1 MVPREIRGTRHKPG
15 RMYSSLIFVVDAL
28 SGLYISMFALRFI
41 LQWIR
46 ASYQSPLAQF
56 VLEITAP
63 LVVPA
68 RRVLP
73 SVRGI
78 DLPTLVVIVAL
89 ECVATLALFSTLGVW
104 PPVDTFVVSVSLR
117 LVTLILWIYCSALFI
132 YVVMSWLAGQVY
144 NPSAATLAAI
154 VEPLLRPVR
163 RLVPPI
169 AGLDVSP
176 VIVLIVLQAVIYA
189 LPHWAFIR

>member
-1 MVPREIRGTRHKPG
+1 MQTP
-15 RMYSSLIFVVDAL
+15 LIFLVDAL
-28 SGLYISMFALRFI
+28 SGLYISTFVLRFI

-56 VLEITAP
+56 VLQVTAP

-78 DLPTLVVIVAL
+78 DLPTLVVIIAL
-89 ECVATLALFSTLGVW
+89 ECVATLLIFSVIRVV
-104 PPVDTFVVSVSLR
+104 PPLDAFVVAVLLR
-117 LVTLILWIYCSALFI
+117 LVALVLWIYCAALFI

-144 NPSAATLAAI
+144 NPSAATLAAL

-163 RLVPPI
+163 RLIPPI

-176 VIVLIVLQAVIYA
+176 VIVLILLQAVIYA
-189 LPHWAFIR
+189 LPSWPLLR

>member
-1 MVPREIRGTRHKPG
+1 MQ
-15 RMYSSLIFVVDAL
+15 SSLIFIVDAL
-28 SGLYISMFALRFI
+28 SALYISTFALRFI

-56 VLEITAP
+56 VLQITAP

-78 DLPTLVVIVAL
+78 DLPTLVVIVVL
-89 ECVATLALFSTLGVW
+89 ECIATLLIFSVVGFV
-104 PPVDTFVVSVSLR
+104 PSIDVFVVAVLLR
-117 LVTLILWIYCSALFI
+117 LVTLVLWIYCSALFI
-132 YVVMSWLAGQVY
+132 YVVLSWLAGQVY
-144 NPSAATLAAI
+144 NPSAATLAAL

-163 RLVPPI
+163 RLIPPI

-176 VIVLIVLQAVIYA
+176 VIVLILLQAVIYA
-189 LPHWAFIR
+189 LPRWPFVR

>member
-1 MVPREIRGTRHKPG
+1 MQSP
-15 RMYSSLIFVVDAL
+15 LIFLVDAL
-28 SGLYISMFALRFI
+28 SGLYISTFVLRFI

-56 VLEITAP
+56 VLQITAP

-89 ECVATLALFSTLGVW
+89 ECVATLLIFSIVRFV
-104 PPVDTFVVSVSLR
+104 PPLDAFAITVLLR
-117 LVTLILWIYCSALFI
+117 LVTLVLWIYCSALFI
-132 YVVMSWLAGQVY
+132 YVVMSWLAGQLY
-144 NPSAATLAAI
+144 NASAATLAAL

-163 RLVPPI
+163 RLIPPI

-176 VIVLIVLQAVIYA
+176 VIVLILLQAVIYA
-189 LPHWAFIR
+189 LPRWPFLR

>member
-63 LVVPA
+63 LVV
-68 RRVLP
+68 
-73 SVRGI
+73 
-78 DLPTLVVIVAL
+78 IVAL
-89 ECVATLALFSTLGVW
+89 ECVATLALFSILGVW

>member
-1 MVPREIRGTRHKPG
+1 MTQ
-15 RMYSSLIFVVDAL
+15 SLLFIVDAL
-28 SGLYISMFALRFI
+28 SGLYISTFALRFI

-56 VLEITAP
+56 VLQITAP

-89 ECVATLALFSTLGVW
+89 ECVATLLLYAIIG
-104 PPVDTFVVSVSLR
+104 FVPAIDAFIVTVLLR
-117 LVTLILWIYCSALFI
+117 LVALTLWLYCAALFI
-132 YVVMSWLAGQVY
+132 YVVMSWIGGGMY
-144 NPSAATLAAI
+144 NPSAATLAEI
-154 VEPLLRPVR
+154 VEPLLRPFR
-163 RLVPPI
+163 RLLPPI
-169 AGLDVSP
+169 AGFDVSP
-176 VIVLIVLQAVIYA
+176 VIVLILLQAVIYA
-189 LPHWAFIR
+189 LPRTL

>member
-1 MVPREIRGTRHKPG
+1 MQ
-15 RMYSSLIFVVDAL
+15 SSLIFVVDAL
-28 SGLYISMFALRFI
+28 SGLYISTFALRFI

-56 VLEITAP
+56 VLQITAP

-73 SVRGI
+73 SIRGI

-89 ECVATLALFSTLGVW
+89 ECVATLMIFSIAGIV
-104 PPVDTFVVSVSLR
+104 PPIDGFIATVSLR
-117 LVTLILWIYCSALFI
+117 LLTLTLWIYCAALFI
-132 YVVMSWLAGQVY
+132 YVVMSWLGGQQY
-144 NPSAATLAAI
+144 NPNAATLAAL
-154 VEPLLRPVR
+154 VQPLLRPVR

-176 VIVLIVLQAVIYA
+176 VIVLILLQAVIYA
-189 LPHWAFIR
+189 LPQWPFVR

>member
-1 MVPREIRGTRHKPG
+1 MQ
-15 RMYSSLIFVVDAL
+15 SSLIFIVDAL
-28 SGLYISMFALRFI
+28 SGLYISTFALRFI
-41 LQWIR
+41 LQWVR

-56 VLEITAP
+56 VLQITAP

-78 DLPTLVVIVAL
+78 DLPTLVVIVLL
-89 ECVATLALFSTLGVW
+89 ECAATLAILAIARVV
-104 PPVDTFVVSVSLR
+104 PPIDAFLATVLLR
-117 LVTLILWIYCSALFI
+117 LVMLTLWIYCVALFI
-132 YVVMSWLAGQVY
+132 YVVMSWLGPQLY
-144 NPSAATLAAI
+144 NPSAATLAAL

-176 VIVLIVLQAVIYA
+176 VIVLILLQALIYA
-189 LPHWAFIR
+189 LPPWPFVR

>member
-1 MVPREIRGTRHKPG
+1 MQ
-15 RMYSSLIFVVDAL
+15 SSLIFIVDAL
-28 SGLYISMFALRFI
+28 SGLYISTFALRFI

-56 VLEITAP
+56 VLQITAP

-68 RRVLP
+68 RRLLP

-78 DLPTLVVIVAL
+78 DLPTLVVVIGL
-89 ECVATLALFSTLGVW
+89 ECIATLLLFLIVGSV
-104 PPVDTFVVSVSLR
+104 PSVDVFFAWVLLR
-117 LVTLILWIYCSALFI
+117 LVTLTLWVYCSALFI
-132 YVVMSWLAGQVY
+132 YVVLSWVAGQQY
-144 NPSAATLAAI
+144 NPSAATLAVL

-169 AGLDVSP
+169 AGFDVSP
-176 VIVLIVLQAVIYA
+176 VLVLILLQAVIYA
-189 LPHWAFIR
+189 LPRWPLLR